1 MAITRKKN
9 LGLLLI
15 EAGIIEPEQLEQALL
30 KQSKEINS
38 GYIGDILIKAGL
50 IDEKTRNRFLSQ
62 QLHIPTVELGH
73 FEVDKSVLEMIPER
87 IVREYN
93 VLPIF
98 NLNNTINVDYN
109 YLINIGKKLIS
120 LIPFIDA
127 KRKNELTNKYINFY
141 NIPNN

>member
-50 IDEKTRNRFLSQ
+50 IDEKNKKS
-62 QLHIPTVELGH
+62 ISKSTVTYSDSGIRS
-73 FEVDKSVLEMIPER
+73 F
-87 IVREYN
+87 
-93 VLPIF
+93 
-98 NLNNTINVDYN
+98 
-109 YLINIGKKLIS
+109 
-120 LIPFIDA
+120 
-127 KRKNELTNKYINFY
+127 
-141 NIPNN
+141 

>member
-30 KQSKEINS
+30 KQAKEANS
-38 GYIGDILIKAGL
+38 GYIGDILISTGL

-62 QLHIPTVELGH
+62 QLHIPSVELGH
-73 FEVDKSVLEMIPER
+73 FEVEKSVLGMIPER

-93 VLPIF
+93 VCLLYTSPSPRD
-98 NLNNTINVDYN
+98 LST
-109 YLINIGKKLIS
+109 S
-120 LIPFIDA
+120 RMPSSA
-127 KRKNELTNKYINFY
+127 
-141 NIPNN
+141 

>member
-38 GYIGDILIKAGL
+38 GYIGDILIGAGL

-62 QLHIPTVELGH
+62 QLHIPTIELGH
-73 FEVDKSVLEMIPER
+73 FDVDKSVLGMIPEP
-87 IVREYN
+87 VSYTHLT
-93 VLPIF
+93 LP
-98 NLNNTINVDYN
+98 T
-109 YLINIGKKLIS
+109 K
-120 LIPFIDA
+120 A
-127 KRKNELTNKYINFY
+127 
-141 NIPNN
+141 